1 MRLRRLLALAL
12 LMTMLLALPSIS
24 GGPWAADT
32 TTPQRPAARVIVKY
46 KALGRLMREASAA
59 TVGAAGPRLAAAM
72 AQRHG
77 LSLADGRGIDR
88 RTQVLLGGRDLS
100 SAQLAAKLAADDD
113 VEYAVPDE
121 RRRALAV
128 PSDPLFAANSVISPA
143 AGQWYLR
150 APDSTFVSAINA
162 VGAWDISTGSAQ
174 VVVADLDTG
183 VRFDHP
189 DLAAKLLPGYDFISD
204 TDTANDGN
212 ARDSDASDPGDWTTA
227 NQCDAGEAAAPSSWH
242 GTQTAGLIGAQT
254 NNGVGMASV
263 GFNVMVLPVRV
274 LGRCGGYD
282 SDILAGLR
290 WAAGLSSSPVANP
303 NPARVINLSL
313 GSAGSCTAAYT
324 DVIGQLTAAGVVVVA
339 SAGNEEG
346 LAVATPAN
354 CSGVIAV
361 AGLRHAGTKVGFSSI
376 GPQVTVSAPGGNC
389 VNTSGA
395 CLYPILTTI
404 NSGNTGP
411 AANTYSD
418 SSNYSVGTSF
428 SAPLVA
434 GTAALMLSV
443 NPSLTP
449 AQVKSL
455 IQGSARAFPT
465 TSSDPT
471 VAQCKAPTSVPQ
483 DECLCTTSTCG
494 AGMLDAGAAVA
505 AAAAN
510 SAPSVSISGGGTAVL
525 AGSTVAFDGS
535 GSKAAAGRSISSY
548 QWAITAGSGIAAI
561 SGSSSGATVSVLTS
575 GSGSF
580 TIRLMVTDSA
590 GAQASASSTVN
601 VNAPAAP
608 TVNLLASSQ
617 VVTAGST
624 VTIDGSGSTVAAGL
638 SVAGYQWAITSGA
651 SLASITSTATASSVS
666 IATTGSSSGSFT
678 VRLTVTDSL
687 GQQSNASLT
696 INVTA
701 LGPTASI
708 GASAASVSAGSTVSF
723 DGSGSTA
730 PSGRS
735 ISSYR
740 WAITSGGNIAAISGS
755 STAASATV
763 STSAA
768 GSFTITLTVTDSSGA
783 QDSRTSTVTVT
794 QATASSGGGG
804 GGGATSPGWLL
815 GLALAV
821 AALAWPRRGAAGG
834 PKNDASR
841 GPRQP

>member
-1 MRLRRLLALAL
+1 MKPLKRLLALAL
-12 LMTMLLALPSIS
+12 LLALPAIS

-32 TTPQRPAARVIVKY
+32 ASPQRPAARVIVKY
-46 KALGRLMREASAA
+46 KALGRLMRDGSAA
-59 TVGAAGPRLAAAM
+59 ATSTAGPRLAAAM

-88 RTQVLLGGRDLS
+88 RTQVLLGGRDLT
-100 SAQLAAKLAADDD
+100 SAQLAARLAADED

-121 RRRALAV
+121 RRHALAL
-128 PSDPLFAANSVISPA
+128 PADPLFAANSGISPA

-162 VGAWDISTGSAQ
+162 AAAWDISTGSSQ
-174 VVVADLDTG
+174 LVVADLDTG

-189 DLAAKLLPGYDFISD
+189 DLAAKLLPGYDFIND
-204 TDTANDGN
+204 TETSNDGN
-212 ARDSDASDPGDWTTA
+212 GRDADPSDPGDWTTA
-227 NQCDAGEAAAPSSWH
+227 NECDAGEPASGSSWH

-254 NNGVGMASV
+254 NNGIGMASV
-263 GFNVMVLPVRV
+263 GYNVMLLPVRV

-282 SDILAGLR
+282 SDILAGMR

-313 GSAGSCTAAYT
+313 GSAGACTAAYA

-346 LAVATPAN
+346 LAVSTPAN

-376 GPQVTVSAPGGNC
+376 GPQVAISAPAGNC
-389 VNTSGA
+389 VNTSGE

-404 NSGNTGP
+404 NSGSTVP

-434 GTAALMLSV
+434 GTAALMLSI

-465 TSSDPT
+465 TSTDPT
-471 VAQCKAPTSVPQ
+471 VAQCKPPTSTVQ

-510 SAPSVSISGGGTAVL
+510 SLPSVSIAGGTAAVL

-535 GSKAAAGRSISSY
+535 GSTAAAGRSISGY

-561 SGSSSGATVSVLTS
+561 SGGSTGATASVVTS

-580 TIRLMVTDSA
+580 TIRLTVTDSA
-590 GAQASASSTVN
+590 GLQASASRTVN

-608 TVNLLASSQ
+608 TVKLLASSQ

-624 VTIDGSGSTVAAGL
+624 VTVDGSGSTVAAGL
-638 SVAGYQWAITSGA
+638 GVAGYQWAITSGTG
-651 SLASITSTATASSVS
+651 LATITSSATAPSVT
-666 IATTGSSSGSFT
+666 IATTGSSAGTFT

-687 GQQSNASLT
+687 GQPSNASLT
-696 INVTA
+696 ISVTA
-701 LGPTASI
+701 LTPTASI
-708 GASAASVSAGSTVSF
+708 SASASSVSAGGTVSF
-723 DGSGSTA
+723 DGSSSAA
-730 PSGRS
+730 PGGRS
-735 ISSYR
+735 ISSYQ
-740 WAITSGGNIAAISGS
+740 WAITSGGNVAAISGS
-755 STAASATV
+755 STGSGVTV
-763 STSAA
+763 TTSAA
-768 GSFTITLTVTDSSGA
+768 GSFTITLTVTDSAGA

-794 QATASSGGGG
+794 QATGSSGGGG
-804 GGGATSPGWLL
+804 GGGGGAASPGWLL

-821 AALAWPRRGAAGG
+821 AALAGPRRHA
-834 PKNDASR
+834 
-841 GPRQP
+841 PRTK

>member
-1 MRLRRLLALAL
+1 MTAFKRLLALVL
-12 LMTMLLALPSIS
+12 LSALPAIS
-24 GGPWAADT
+24 VGPWAADT
-32 TTPQRPAARVIVKY
+32 ASPQRPLARVIVKY
-46 KALGRLMREASAA
+46 KALGRLMRDGGAAA
-59 TVGAAGPRLAAAM
+59 TTAAGPRLAAAM

-100 SAQLAAKLAADDD
+100 SAQLAARLAADED

-121 RRRALAV
+121 RRHALAL
-128 PSDPLFAANSVISPA
+128 PADPLFAASNSISPT

-150 APDSTFVSAINA
+150 APDATIVSAINA
-162 VGAWDISTGSAQ
+162 VGAWDISTGSSQ
-174 VVVADLDTG
+174 LVVADLDTG

-189 DLAAKLLPGYDFISD
+189 DLAAKLLPGYDFIND

-212 ARDSDASDPGDWTTA
+212 GRDADASDPGDWTTA
-227 NQCDAGEAAAPSSWH
+227 NECDAGDAASGSSWH

-254 NNGVGMASV
+254 NNGIGMASV
-263 GFNVMVLPVRV
+263 GYNVMLLPVRV

-282 SDILAGLR
+282 SDILAGMR
-290 WAAGLSSSPVANP
+290 WAAGLSSNPTANP

-313 GSAGSCTAAYT
+313 GSAGTCTAAYA
-324 DVIGQLTAAGVVVVA
+324 DVIGQLTAAGVVVVS

-376 GPQVTVSAPGGNC
+376 GPQVAISAPAGNC

-395 CLYPILTTI
+395 CLYPILTTT
-404 NSGNTGP
+404 NSGSTVP
-411 AANTYSD
+411 AVNTYSNGG
-418 SSNYSVGTSF
+418 NYSVGTSF
-428 SAPLVA
+428 SSPLVA

-449 AQVKSL
+449 AQVKAL
-455 IQGSARAFPT
+455 IQSSARAFPT

-471 VAQCKAPTSVPQ
+471 VVQCKPPSSVVQ

-505 AAAAN
+505 AAAAG
-510 SAPSVSISGGGTAVL
+510 AQPSVSIAGGTAAVL

-535 GSKAAAGRSISSY
+535 GSKAAAGRSISGY

-561 SGSSSGATVSVLTS
+561 SGGSSGATASVATS

-580 TIRLMVTDSA
+580 TIRLTVTDSA
-590 GAQASASSTVN
+590 GLQASASRTVN

-624 VTIDGSGSTVAAGL
+624 VTVDGSGSTVAAGL

-651 SLASITSTATASSVS
+651 GLATITSTTTAPSVT
-666 IATTGSSSGSFT
+666 IATSGSSAGSFT

-687 GQQSNASLT
+687 GQQANASLA
-696 INVTA
+696 VSVVA

-708 GASAASVSAGSTVSF
+708 NASASSVGAGGTVSF
-723 DGSGSTA
+723 DGSGSAA

-740 WAITSGGNIAAISGS
+740 WAITSGGNVAAINGS
-755 STAASATV
+755 STGASATV
-763 STSAA
+763 LTSAA
-768 GSFTITLTVTDSSGA
+768 GSFTITLTVTDSAGA

-794 QATASSGGGG
+794 QATATGSGGSGGGG
-804 GGGATSPGWLL
+804 GGAVSPGWLL
-815 GLALAV
+815 GLALAA
-821 AALAWPRRGAAGG
+821 AALAWPR
-834 PKNDASR
+834 ASR
-841 GPRQP
+841 RTKSARSSG

>member
-1 MRLRRLLALAL
+1 MATLSTLLKRLPALAL
-12 LMTMLLALPSIS
+12 LLVLPSIS
-24 GGPWAADT
+24 HGPWAADGG
-32 TTPQRPAARVIVKY
+32 TPQRPTARVIVKY
-46 KALGRLMREASAA
+46 KALGRLMRDGSAA
-59 TVGAAGPRLAAAM
+59 TATVAGPRLAAAM

-77 LSLADGRGIDR
+77 LRLADGRGIDR
-88 RTQVLLGGRDLS
+88 RTQVLLGGRDLT
-100 SAQLAAKLAADDD
+100 SAELAARLAADDE
-113 VEYAVPDE
+113 VEYAVPDQ
-121 RRRALAV
+121 RRHALAV
-128 PSDPLFAANSVISPA
+128 PSDPLFTTSASLA

-150 APDSTFVSAINA
+150 APNATFVSAINA
-162 VGAWDISTGSAQ
+162 VGAWDVSTGSSQ
-174 VVVADLDTG
+174 MVVADLDTG

-189 DLAAKLLPGYDFISD
+189 DLAAKLLPGYDFIND
-204 TDTANDGN
+204 TETANDGN
-212 ARDSDASDPGDWTTA
+212 GRDADASDPGDWTTA
-227 NQCDAGEAAAPSSWH
+227 DECDAGEAATDSSWH

-263 GFNVMVLPVRV
+263 GYNVMVLPVRV

-282 SDILAGLR
+282 SDILAGMR

-303 NPARVINLSL
+303 HPARVLNLSL
-313 GSAGSCTAAYT
+313 GSAGACTAAYV
-324 DVIGQLTAAGVVVVA
+324 DVISQLTAAGVVVVA

-376 GPQVTVSAPGGNC
+376 GPQVAISAPAGNC
-389 VNTSGA
+389 VNASGA
-395 CLYPILTTI
+395 CLYPILTTV
-404 NSGNTGP
+404 NSGSTVP

-418 SSNYSVGTSF
+418 GSNYSVGTSF

-449 AQVKSL
+449 AQVKAL

-465 TSSDPT
+465 TSTDPA
-471 VAQCKAPTSVPQ
+471 VAQCKPPTSAVQ

-510 SAPSVSISGGGTAVL
+510 SLPSVSIAGGSGAVS
-525 AGSTVAFDGS
+525 AGSTVVFDGS
-535 GSKAAAGRSISSY
+535 GSKAAAGRSIGGY

-561 SGSSSGATVSVLTS
+561 SGSSSGATVSVATS

-580 TIRLMVTDSA
+580 TIRLTVTDSA
-590 GAQASASSTVN
+590 GVQASASSTVN

-624 VTIDGSGSTVAAGL
+624 VTVDGSGSTVAPGL

-651 SLASITSTATASSVS
+651 GLATITSAATASSVT

-687 GQQSNASLT
+687 GQQSSASLA
-696 INVTA
+696 ISVAA
-701 LGPTASI
+701 LAPTASI
-708 GASAASVSAGSTVSF
+708 SASAASVSAGSSVSF
-723 DGSGSTA
+723 DGSGSAA
-730 PSGRS
+730 PGGRS
-735 ISSYR
+735 ISSYQ
-740 WAITSGGNIAAISGS
+740 WAITSGGNVAAISGS
-755 STAASATV
+755 STASSATV
-763 STSAA
+763 ATSAA
-768 GSFTITLTVTDSSGA
+768 GSFTIRLTVTDSAGA

-794 QATASSGGGG
+794 QATGSSGGGG
-804 GGGATSPGWLL
+804 GGGGGALNPGWLL

-821 AALAWPRRGAAGG
+821 AALAWPRRRGQ
-834 PKNDASR
+834 ASSSSSSS
-841 GPRQP
+841 